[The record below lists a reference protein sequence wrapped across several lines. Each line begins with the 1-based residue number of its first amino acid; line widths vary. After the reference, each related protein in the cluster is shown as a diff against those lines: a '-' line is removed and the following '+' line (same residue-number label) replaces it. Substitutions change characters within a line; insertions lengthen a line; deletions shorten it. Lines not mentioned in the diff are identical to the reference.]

1 MAPDGRLKTIDG
13 EQAAGEQ
20 AAGEQAAGEQADG
33 AAPGSTR
40 ARGIDR
46 AIELLECLHAARGP
60 LKIGELARRI
70 KAPRST
76 AYELVNRFIEAGI
89 LESYDEEGR
98 VFFGRTVHFWAAD
111 YLSVNDLTKR
121 AWEEVQR
128 LAELS
133 GETTQFCTLQGNK
146 YTVVHMRSG
155 TKMFRISSDI
165 GIEVPIPWT
174 ASGRLLL
181 GHLDKEALRRFL
193 PPEDL
198 TLPNGRQL
206 DFDAFH
212 HEIEQA
218 GADGF
223 CITTGLVDSFTQCMA
238 APVKDPNGQ
247 TIATI
252 CFVATADK
260 GDEER
265 RRLLDLLIQSGRSLS
280 APQRR

>member
-1 MAPDGRLKTIDG
+1 MAPDGRLKEAAASETAPGDTAPG
-13 EQAAGEQ
+13 ETA
-20 AAGEQAAGEQADG
+20 
-33 AAPGSTR
+33 AAPR

-46 AIELLECLHAARGP
+46 AIQLLECLHVARGP

-70 KAPRST
+70 RAPRST

-98 VFFGRTVHFWAAD
+98 VFFGRMVHFWAAD
-111 YLSVNDLTKR
+111 YLTVNDLTKR

-146 YTVVHMRSG
+146 YTVIHMRAG
-155 TKMFRISSDI
+155 TKMFRISSDV

-198 TLPNGRQL
+198 ILPDGRQL

-212 HEIEQA
+212 REIEQA
-218 GADGF
+218 GRDGY
-223 CITTGLVDSFTQCMA
+223 CTTMGLVDSFTQCMA
-238 APVKDPNGQ
+238 APVRDSNGQ
-247 TIATI
+247 VTATI
-252 CFVATADK
+252 CFVATAGK
-260 GDEER
+260 SEEER
-265 RRLLDLLIQSGRSLS
+265 RRLLDLLILSGRSLS

>member
-1 MAPDGRLKTIDG
+1 MAPDGRIKDAT
-13 EQAAGEQ
+13 ERS
-20 AAGEQAAGEQADG
+20 G
-33 AAPGSTR
+33 AR

-46 AIELLECLHAARGP
+46 AIELLEALHAARGP

-70 KAPRST
+70 DAPRST

-98 VFFGRTVHFWAAD
+98 VFFGRMVHFWAAD
-111 YLSVNDLTKR
+111 YLTVNDLTKR

-128 LAELS
+128 LAELA
-133 GETTQFCTLQGNK
+133 GETTQFCALQGNK
-146 YTVVHMRSG
+146 YTVLHMRTG
-155 TKMFRISSDI
+155 AKMFRISSDV

-181 GHLDKEALRRFL
+181 GHLDKEALARFL
-193 PPEDL
+193 PPGDL
-198 TLPNGRQL
+198 TLPDGRRL

-212 HEIEQA
+212 REIEQA
-218 GADGF
+218 TADGY
-223 CITTGLVDSFTQCMA
+223 CVTTGLVDHFTQCMA
-238 APVKDPNGQ
+238 APVKDANGQ

-252 CFVATADK
+252 CFVATGGK
-260 GDEER
+260 TEEER
-265 RRLLDLLIQSGRSLS
+265 QRLLDLLVQSSRSLS

>member
-1 MAPDGRLKTIDG
+1 MAPDGRPKETGMDG
-13 EQAAGEQ
+13 T
-20 AAGEQAAGEQADG
+20 DTT
-33 AAPGSTR
+33 APASTR

-70 KAPRST
+70 NAPRST

-98 VFFGRTVHFWAAD
+98 VFFGRTVHFWATD
-111 YLSVNDLTKR
+111 YLTVNDLTKR

-146 YTVVHMRSG
+146 YTVIHMRTG
-155 TKMFRISSDI
+155 AKMFRISSDI

-198 TLPNGRQL
+198 ILPDGRQL
-206 DFDAFH
+206 EFDAFH

-218 GADGF
+218 GAEGF
-223 CITTGLVDSFTQCMA
+223 CVTTGLVDGFTQCMA
-238 APVKDPNGQ
+238 APVKDGNGQ

-252 CFVATADK
+252 CFVATTGK
-260 GDEER
+260 SDEER
-265 RRLLDLLIQSGRSLS
+265 QRLLSMLVASGKGLS

>member
-1 MAPDGRLKTIDG
+1 MYTGQSDVSLFDMGLQRDFTMAPPDGITSG
-13 EQAAGEQ
+13 
-20 AAGEQAAGEQADG
+20 
-33 AAPGSTR
+33 GSAR

-46 AIELLECLHAARGP
+46 AIELLEALHAARGP
-60 LKIGELARRI
+60 LKIGDLAKRI
-70 KAPRST
+70 AAPRST

-155 TKMFRISSDI
+155 SKMFRISSDV

-181 GHLDKEALRRFL
+181 GHLDKEGLRRFL
-193 PPEDL
+193 PEGDL
-198 TLPNGRQL
+198 TLPDGRRL

-218 GADGF
+218 TADGH
-223 CITTGLVDSFTQCMA
+223 CVTTGLVDSFTQCMA
-238 APVKDPNGQ
+238 APVKDANGQ

-252 CFVATADK
+252 CFVATASK
-260 GDEER
+260 TEDER
-265 RRLLDLLIQSGRSLS
+265 QRLLGMLVASGRSLS

>member
-1 MAPDGRLKTIDG
+1 MAPDGRIDG
-13 EQAAGEQ
+13 TAGP
-20 AAGEQAAGEQADG
+20 A
-33 AAPGSTR
+33 R

-46 AIELLECLHAARGP
+46 AIALLEALHAARGP

-70 KAPRST
+70 GAPRST

-89 LESYDEEGR
+89 LENYDEEGR

-146 YTVVHMRSG
+146 YTVVHMRTG
-155 TKMFRISSDI
+155 AKMFRISSDI

-181 GHLDKEALRRFL
+181 GHLGKEALRNFL
-193 PPEDL
+193 PVADL
-198 TLPNGRQL
+198 TLPDGRTL

-218 GADGF
+218 TSDGF
-223 CITTGLVDSFTQCMA
+223 CMTTGLVDSFTQCMA
-238 APVKDPNGQ
+238 APVKDGNGQ
-247 TIATI
+247 TIATV
-252 CFVATADK
+252 CFVATAGKTVEDQQ
-260 GDEER
+260 
-265 RRLLDLLIQSGRSLS
+265 RLLEMLVASGRSLS
-280 APQRR
+280 APQGR

>member
-1 MAPDGRLKTIDG
+1 MSPDGRIDETG
-13 EQAAGEQ
+13 PA
-20 AAGEQAAGEQADG
+20 
-33 AAPGSTR
+33 STR

-70 KAPRST
+70 NAPRST

-128 LAELS
+128 LADLS

-146 YTVVHMRSG
+146 YTVVHMRTG
-155 TKMFRISSDI
+155 TKMFRISSDV

-181 GHLDKEALRRFL
+181 GHLGKEALRRFL
-193 PPEDL
+193 PEEDL
-198 TLPNGRQL
+198 TLPDGRRL
-206 DFDAFH
+206 EFDAFH
-212 HEIEQA
+212 SEIEQA
-218 GADGF
+218 TADGY
-223 CITTGLVDSFTQCMA
+223 CVTTGLVDGFTQCMA
-238 APVKDPNGQ
+238 APVKDANGQ
-247 TIATI
+247 AVATI
-252 CFVATADK
+252 CFVATAGK
-260 GDEER
+260 TEEER
-265 RRLLDLLIQSGRSLS
+265 RRLLDLLVASGKSLS

>member
-1 MAPDGRLKTIDG
+1 MAPDGQLN
-13 EQAAGEQ
+13 AAV
-20 AAGEQAAGEQADG
+20 
-33 AAPGSTR
+33 SNR

-46 AIELLECLHAARGP
+46 AIELLEALHAARGP
-60 LKIGELARRI
+60 MKIGDLAKRI
-70 KAPRST
+70 GAPRST

-111 YLSVNDLTKR
+111 YLTVNDLTKR

-146 YTVVHMRSG
+146 YTVVHMRTG
-155 TKMFRISSDI
+155 AKMFRISSDI

-181 GHLDKEALRRFL
+181 GHLDKDALRRFL

-198 TLPNGRQL
+198 TLPDGRRL

-212 HEIEQA
+212 REIEQA
-218 GADGF
+218 TADGF
-223 CITTGLVDSFTQCMA
+223 CMTTGLVDSFTQCMA
-238 APVKDPNGQ
+238 APVKDGNGI
-247 TIATI
+247 TIATV
-252 CFVATADK
+252 CFVATAGK
-260 GDEER
+260 SADER
-265 RRLLDLLIQSGRSLS
+265 QRLLDMLMASGRSLS
-280 APQRR
+280 APRGRQV

>member
-1 MAPDGRLKTIDG
+1 MAPDGRIN
-13 EQAAGEQ
+13 EAVVN
-20 AAGEQAAGEQADG
+20 
-33 AAPGSTR
+33 GSTR

-46 AIELLECLHAARGP
+46 AIELLEALHAARGP

-70 KAPRST
+70 GAPRST

-111 YLSVNDLTKR
+111 YLTVNDLTKR

-146 YTVVHMRSG
+146 YTVVHMRAG
-155 TKMFRISSDI
+155 AKMFRISSDI

-181 GHLDKEALRRFL
+181 GHLAKEALRAFL
-193 PPEDL
+193 PAEDL
-198 TLPNGRQL
+198 TLPDGRTL

-218 GADGF
+218 TADGY
-223 CITTGLVDSFTQCMA
+223 CVTTGLVDSFTQCMA
-238 APVKDPNGQ
+238 APVKDGNGQ
-247 TIATI
+247 TVATI
-252 CFVATADK
+252 CFVATAGK
-260 GDEER
+260 TEEDR
-265 RRLLDLLIQSGRSLS
+265 RRLLDMLVASGRSLS